1 MLWLSD
7 EAIEYAVAKCR
18 REPGYKVGIALGT
31 RARKNQVEMCLRE
44 CLRDTDEFRVRRSV
58 CNMTVEFHNGSYIRV
73 IPASDNERGYRMHLL
88 IADENISDEVINCV
102 LEPYETLEKLER
114 QQRRYNKARFRPDFS
129 REYLSRPYDPSV
141 WEMELMNIGEDKD
154 FADVSE
160 SEFMKIL
167 NIPIP
172 Q

>member
-1 MLWLSD
+1 MLWLSN

-18 REPGYKVGIALGT
+18 REPGYKVGIALNSRSSNT
-31 RARKNQVEMCLRE
+31 QVELCLRE
-44 CLRDTDEFRVRRSV
+44 CLRDTDEFRVRRSI

-73 IPASDNERGYRMHLL
+73 ITASDNARGYRMHLL
-88 IADENISDEVINCV
+88 IADENINDDVINCV
-102 LEPYETLEKLER
+102 LRPCEILESIERQRRRYDEETL
-114 QQRRYNKARFRPDFS
+114 RRNFR
-129 REYLSRPYDPSV
+129 REYLSRPYESSV
-141 WEMELMNIGEDKD
+141 WETELINVGEDKD

>member
-18 REPGYKVGIALGT
+18 REPGYKVGIALNS
-31 RARKNQVEMCLRE
+31 RAKHNEVEMCLRG
-44 CLRDTDEFRVRRSV
+44 CLRDTDECRIRRSV
-58 CNMTVEFHNGSYIRV
+58 CNMMIEFHNGSYIKV
-73 IPASDNERGYRMHLL
+73 IHASDNARGNRLHLL
-88 IADENISDEVINCV
+88 IADEDINDEVLDCV
-102 LEPYETLEKLER
+102 FRRCETLESMER
-114 QQRRYNKARFRPDFS
+114 QRRLYAENLRTEFRA
-129 REYLSRPYDPSV
+129 EYLSRPMEPTGL
-141 WEMELMNIGEDKD
+141 WEREFFNTNDDKD

>member
-1 MLWLSD
+1 MLWLSN

-18 REPGYKVGIALGT
+18 REPGYKVGIALNS
-31 RARKNQVEMCLRE
+31 RARNTQIELCLRE

-73 IPASDNERGYRMHLL
+73 IPASDNARGYRMHLL
-88 IADENISDEVINCV
+88 IADENINDDVLNCV
-102 LEPYETLEKLER
+102 LRPCENLEWVERQRRRYDEETL
-114 QQRRYNKARFRPDFS
+114 RRDFR
-129 REYLSRPYDPSV
+129 REYLSRPYEPSV
-141 WEMELMNIGEDKD
+141 WEMELMNVGEDKD

>member
-18 REPGYKVGIALGT
+18 REPGYKVGIALNS
-31 RARKNQVEMCLRE
+31 RAKHNEVEMCLRG
-44 CLRDTDEFRVRRSV
+44 CLRDTDELRIRRSV
-58 CNMTVEFHNGSYIRV
+58 CNMMIEFHNGSYIKV
-73 IPASDNERGYRMHLL
+73 ISASDNARGNRLHLL
-88 IADENISDEVINCV
+88 IADEDINDEVLDCV
-102 LEPYETLEKLER
+102 LRRCEILESMER
-114 QQRRYNKARFRPDFS
+114 QRRRYAENLRTEFRA
-129 REYLSRPYDPSV
+129 EYLTRPMEPTGL
-141 WEMELMNIGEDKD
+141 WEREFFNTSDDKD

>member
-7 EAIEYAVAKCR
+7 EAIECAVAKCR
-18 REPGYKVGIALGT
+18 REPVYKVGIALNS
-31 RARKNQVEMCLRE
+31 RAKYNEIEMCLRG

-73 IPASDNERGYRMHLL
+73 IPASDNVRGYRTHLL

-102 LEPYETLEKLER
+102 LKPCETLAILER
-114 QQRRYNKARFRPDFS
+114 RQRRYNEARFRPDFS
-129 REYLSRPYDPSV
+129 REYLSRPYDPIV